1 MPDNYAGGG
10 AMSYQAE
17 ITEHS
22 CGNFQESIES
32 LKKKEQDGVL
42 LLKNRGNVF
51 DRIEIE
57 SPGTRV
63 SSYTYNLS
71 IGMVLCWGL
80 YLNWLLAKNLDF
92 AALAEFSPLLVLG
105 GCLAACGFGVL
116 LFNHST
122 NPLFSFLGYNFVVIP
137 LGLAVITTLQP
148 IIPFQIAD
156 TLRVAVLATITM
168 TCLGAFLPR
177 FFEKISVALFTAVL
191 AVIFVAAVEILMLEK
206 QHHVISLLLGLIF
219 CGYVGLDWGRANRI
233 PKTIPNAVDGAA
245 AVYMDIINLFLRILR
260 IQANT
265 NRFD

>member
-1 MPDNYAGGG
+1 
-10 AMSYQAE
+10 MSYQAE

-63 SSYTYNLS
+63 SSYTYNLI

-80 YLNWLLAKNLDF
+80 YLNWLIAKNLDF

-105 GCLAACGFGVL
+105 GCLAAFGFGVL

-122 NPLFSFLGYNFVVIP
+122 NPLFSFIGYNFVVVP
-137 LGLAVITTLQP
+137 LGLVGTATLQP
-148 IIPFQIAD
+148 VIPFQIAD
-156 TLRVAVLATITM
+156 TLRVAVLANITM
-168 TCLGAFLPR
+168 TCLGGFLPR
-177 FFEKISVALFTAVL
+177 FFEKISGALLTAVL
-191 AVIFVAAVEILMLEK
+191 AVVFVAAVEILMLDK
-206 QHHVISLLLGLIF
+206 QHQVIDLLVVLVF

-233 PKTIPNAVDGAA
+233 PKTISNAVDGAA
-245 AVYMDIINLFLRILR
+245 AVYMDIIYLFLRILR
-260 IQANT
+260 IPTNT
-265 NRFD
+265 KRFD

>member
-1 MPDNYAGGG
+1 MPDNYAEGG

-17 ITEHS
+17 ITENS

-32 LKKKEQDGVL
+32 LKKKKQDGVL
-42 LLKNRGNVF
+42 LLKNRVSVF

-57 SPGTRV
+57 SPGARV
-63 SSYTYNLS
+63 STCTYNFV
-71 IGMVLCWGL
+71 IGMVLSWGL
-80 YLNWLLAKNLDF
+80 YLNWLLANNLNF
-92 AALAEFSPLLVLG
+92 AALADLSPLLVPG

-122 NPLFSFLGYNFVVIP
+122 NPLFSFLGYNFVVVP
-137 LGLAVITTLQP
+137 LGLAVIATLQP

-168 TCLGAFLPR
+168 TCFGVFLPR
-177 FFEKISVALFTAVL
+177 FFEKISGALFTAVL
-191 AVIFVAAVEILMLEK
+191 AVIFVAAVEILLLEK
-206 QHHVISLLLGLIF
+206 QHHVIDLLLVLVF

-245 AVYMDIINLFLRILR
+245 AVYMDIINLLLRILR
-260 IQANT
+260 IPANK